1 MADREAIQKDFLCF
15 SAAKSETPV
24 FLAAQNALCCTL
36 QCIGGKRMIRG
47 PSRRDKR
54 AAGRIS
60 SSEGAME

>member
-1 MADREAIQKDFLCF
+1 
-15 SAAKSETPV
+15 
-24 FLAAQNALCCTL
+24 
-36 QCIGGKRMIRG
+36 MIRG

>member
-15 SAAKSETPV
+15 SAAWSETPV
-24 FLAAQNALCCTL
+24 FLAAQNALCCTP
-36 QCIGGKRMIRG
+36 QYIGGKRMIRG

>member
-1 MADREAIQKDFLCF
+1 MLLCRMVGNARFPCSAI
-15 SAAKSETPV
+15 
-24 FLAAQNALCCTL
+24 ALCCTP

>member
-1 MADREAIQKDFLCF
+1 MLLCRMVGNACFPCGAKRPLLHAAVHRREK
-15 SAAKSETPV
+15 
-24 FLAAQNALCCTL
+24 
-36 QCIGGKRMIRG
+36 MIRG